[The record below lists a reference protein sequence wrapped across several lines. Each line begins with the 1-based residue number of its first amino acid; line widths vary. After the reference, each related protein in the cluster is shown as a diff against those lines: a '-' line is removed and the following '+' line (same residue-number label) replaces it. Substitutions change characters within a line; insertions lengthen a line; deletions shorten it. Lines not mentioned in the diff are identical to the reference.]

1 MKRLFIAAAAL
12 FLGTGLFAQELQTKF
27 PHYEFTIVKNLPATA
42 VKNQAA
48 TGTCWCFA
56 TTSFLES
63 EAIRKGTA
71 DTDLDLS
78 EMYTVRQEYLR
89 RGADYYYRRGKGRR
103 GPGGISH
110 QATYWMERAGL
121 MPDEAYNGI
130 NYDSKTHNHSKLQKE
145 IDDLLDTAVAHKQ
158 GVPYEQMNEI
168 LDKYLGKVPATFT
181 YKGKEYDPISF
192 KEHLELEE
200 DDYVEITSFTHHPYY
215 GKFILEIP
223 DNWDMAASYNV
234 TLDELDAICT
244 RAVMHGY
251 TVAWDADMSE
261 IYFAHNNHLAVFAP
275 GENIRGAK
283 KIEKYYTES
292 PIDADIRQ
300 AMWNDFTTSD
310 DHLMHITGIAKDQ
323 NGVKYYIVK
332 NSWGPDNGDG
342 YLYVSESYFKAKT
355 IQIMVAKDALTKGIK
370 KKLDIK

>member
-63 EAIRKGTA
+63 EAIRKGAA

-130 NYDSKTHNHSKLQKE
+130 NYDSKTHNHNKLQKE

-158 GVPYEQMNEI
+158 GVPYDQMNEI

>member
-130 NYDSKTHNHSKLQKE
+130 NYDSKTHNHNKLQKE
-145 IDDLLDTAVAHKQ
+145 IDDLL
-158 GVPYEQMNEI
+158 P
-168 LDKYLGKVPATFT
+168 L
-181 YKGKEYDPISF
+181 PISKAF
-192 KEHLELEE
+192 L
-200 DDYVEITSFTHHPYY
+200 TS
-215 GKFILEIP
+215 
-223 DNWDMAASYNV
+223 
-234 TLDELDAICT
+234 
-244 RAVMHGY
+244 R
-251 TVAWDADMSE
+251 
-261 IYFAHNNHLAVFAP
+261 
-275 GENIRGAK
+275 
-283 KIEKYYTES
+283 
-292 PIDADIRQ
+292 
-300 AMWNDFTTSD
+300 
-310 DHLMHITGIAKDQ
+310 
-323 NGVKYYIVK
+323 
-332 NSWGPDNGDG
+332 
-342 YLYVSESYFKAKT
+342 
-355 IQIMVAKDALTKGIK
+355 
-370 KKLDIK
+370 

>member
-130 NYDSKTHNHSKLQKE
+130 NYDSKTHNHNKLQKE

-158 GVPYEQMNEI
+158 GVPYDQMNEI

>member
-1 MKRLFIAAAAL
+1 
-12 FLGTGLFAQELQTKF
+12 
-27 PHYEFTIVKNLPATA
+27 
-42 VKNQAA
+42 
-48 TGTCWCFA
+48 
-56 TTSFLES
+56 
-63 EAIRKGTA
+63 
-71 DTDLDLS
+71 
-78 EMYTVRQEYLR
+78 
-89 RGADYYYRRGKGRR
+89 
-103 GPGGISH
+103 
-110 QATYWMERAGL
+110 
-121 MPDEAYNGI
+121 
-130 NYDSKTHNHSKLQKE
+130 
-145 IDDLLDTAVAHKQ
+145 
-158 GVPYEQMNEI
+158 
-168 LDKYLGKVPATFT
+168 
-181 YKGKEYDPISF
+181 
-192 KEHLELEE
+192 
-200 DDYVEITSFTHHPYY
+200 
-215 GKFILEIP
+215 
-223 DNWDMAASYNV
+223 MAASYNV

>member
-130 NYDSKTHNHSKLQKE
+130 NYDSKTHNHNKLQKE
-145 IDDLLDTAVAHKQ
+145 IDDLLDTAVAHRQ
-158 GVPYEQMNEI
+158 GVPYDQMKEI

-215 GKFILEIP
+215 EKFILEIP

>member
-1 MKRLFIAAAAL
+1 MKRLFIAAAL

-130 NYDSKTHNHSKLQKE
+130 NYDSKTHNHNKLQKE

-158 GVPYEQMNEI
+158 GVPYDQMNEI

>member
-12 FLGTGLFAQELQTKF
+12 FLGTRLFGQELQTKF

-130 NYDSKTHNHSKLQKE
+130 NYDSKTHNHNKLQKE

-158 GVPYEQMNEI
+158 GVPYDQMNEI

>member
-130 NYDSKTHNHSKLQKE
+130 NYDSKTHNHNKLQKE
-145 IDDLLDTAVAHKQ
+145 IDDLLDTAVAHRQ

-215 GKFILEIP
+215 EKFILEIP

>member
-130 NYDSKTHNHSKLQKE
+130 NYDSKTHNHNKLQKE

-215 GKFILEIP
+215 EKFILEIP

>member
-130 NYDSKTHNHSKLQKE
+130 NYDSKTHNHNKLQKE

-158 GVPYEQMNEI
+158 GVPYDQMNEI

-215 GKFILEIP
+215 EKFILEIP

-332 NSWGPDNGDG
+332 NSWGLDNGDG

>member
-130 NYDSKTHNHSKLQKE
+130 NYDSKTHNHNKLQKE
-145 IDDLLDTAVAHKQ
+145 IDDLLDTAVAHRQ
-158 GVPYEQMNEI
+158 GVPYDQMNEI

-323 NGVKYYIVK
+323 NGVKYQRHQEETGHQVVQERLG
-332 NSWGPDNGDG
+332 N
-342 YLYVSESYFKAKT
+342 
-355 IQIMVAKDALTKGIK
+355 
-370 KKLDIK
+370 

>member
-130 NYDSKTHNHSKLQKE
+130 NYDSKTHNHNKLQKE
-145 IDDLLDTAVAHKQ
+145 IDDLLDTAVAHRQ
-158 GVPYEQMNEI
+158 GVPYDQMNEI

>member
-130 NYDSKTHNHSKLQKE
+130 NYDSKTHNHNKLQKE

-158 GVPYEQMNEI
+158 GVPYDQMNEI

-215 GKFILEIP
+215 EKFILEIP

>member
-130 NYDSKTHNHSKLQKE
+130 NYDSKTHNHNKLQKE

-158 GVPYEQMNEI
+158 GVPYDQMNEI
-168 LDKYLGKVPATFT
+168 LDKYLGKVPSTFT

>member
-130 NYDSKTHNHSKLQKE
+130 NYDSKTHNHNKLQKE

>member
-130 NYDSKTHNHSKLQKE
+130 NYDSKTHNHNKLQKE
-145 IDDLLDTAVAHKQ
+145 IDDLLDTAVAHRQ
-158 GVPYEQMNEI
+158 GVPYDQMNEI

-355 IQIMVAKDALTKGIK
+355 IQIMVAKDALSKGIK

>member
-158 GVPYEQMNEI
+158 GVPYDQMNEI

>member
-145 IDDLLDTAVAHKQ
+145 IDDLLDTAVAHRQ
-158 GVPYEQMNEI
+158 GVPYDQMNEI

>member
-27 PHYEFTIVKNLPATA
+27 PYYEFTIVKNLPATA

-130 NYDSKTHNHSKLQKE
+130 NYDSKTHNHNKLQKE
-145 IDDLLDTAVAHKQ
+145 IDDLLDTAVAHRQ
-158 GVPYEQMNEI
+158 GVPYDQMNEI

>member
-1 MKRLFIAAAAL
+1 MKKLFIAAVAL
-12 FLGTGLFAQELQTKF
+12 FLGTGVFAQQTSF
-27 PHYEFTIVKNLPATA
+27 PFYEFTIVKNLPATA

-78 EMYTVRQEYLR
+78 EMFTVRQEYLR
-89 RGADYYYRRGKGRR
+89 RGADFYYRRGKGRR

-110 QATYWMERAGL
+110 QATYWMKNAGL
-121 MPDEAYNGI
+121 MTEEAYNGI
-130 NYDSKTHNHSKLQKE
+130 NYDSKTHNHKALQKE
-145 IDDLLDTAVAHKQ
+145 IDDLLDKAVEEKK
-158 GVPYEQMNEI
+158 GVPYDKMNEI
-168 LDKYLGKVPATFT
+168 LDKYLGKVPQTFT

-192 KEHLELEE
+192 RNALKLNA

-215 GKFILEIP
+215 EKFIVEIP
-223 DNWDMAASYNV
+223 DNWDMASSYNV
-234 TLDELDAICT
+234 PLDELDEICT
-244 RAVMHGY
+244 RAIMHGY

-261 IYFAHNNHLAVFAP
+261 VYFAHNKHLAVFAP
-275 GENIRGAK
+275 GENILGAK
-283 KIEKYYTES
+283 QIEKKYTES

-300 AMWNDFTTSD
+300 AMWVDFTTSD

-323 NGVKYYIVK
+323 DGVKYYIVK
-332 NSWGPDNGDG
+332 NSWGPNNGDG

-355 IQIMVAKDALTKGIK
+355 IQIMIHKDALAKDVK
-370 KKLDIK
+370 KKLHIK

>member
-1 MKRLFIAAAAL
+1 MKKINVKKALASVAAL
-12 FLGTGLFAQELQTKF
+12 SVVACMAAIPASAAEHTFATSSK
-27 PHYEFTIVKNLPATA
+27 
-42 VKNQAA
+42 QAA
-48 TGTCWCFA
+48 VV
-56 TTSFLES
+56 
-63 EAIRKGTA
+63 I
-71 DTDLDLS
+71 
-78 EMYTVRQEYLR
+78 
-89 RGADYYYRRGKGRR
+89 
-103 GPGGISH
+103 
-110 QATYWMERAGL
+110 
-121 MPDEAYNGI
+121 
-130 NYDSKTHNHSKLQKE
+130 
-145 IDDLLDTAVAHKQ
+145 
-158 GVPYEQMNEI
+158 
-168 LDKYLGKVPATFT
+168 
-181 YKGKEYDPISF
+181 
-192 KEHLELEE
+192 E
-200 DDYVEITSFTHHPYY
+200 DVT
-215 GKFILEIP
+215 
-223 DNWDMAASYNV
+223 V

>member
-78 EMYTVRQEYLR
+78 ELYTVRQEYLR

-130 NYDSKTHNHSKLQKE
+130 NYDSKTHNHNKLQKE

>member
-130 NYDSKTHNHSKLQKE
+130 NYDSKTHNHNKLQKE
-145 IDDLLDTAVAHKQ
+145 IDDLLDTAVAHRQ
-158 GVPYEQMNEI
+158 GVPYDQMNEI

-215 GKFILEIP
+215 EKFILEIP

>member
-130 NYDSKTHNHSKLQKE
+130 NYDSKTHNHNKLQKE
-145 IDDLLDTAVAHKQ
+145 IDDLLDTAVAHRQ